1 MQKTG
6 GICRGIAISTDAGH
20 DGCVNINGLFQL
32 SDDSLDQFLRAWY
45 GAPDQAGIEQLPPG
59 LPPALRTWYEMAA
72 SYSAP
77 LTTHN
82 VFLEPDR
89 ITERGG
95 MSLFWLE
102 NQGGY
107 EWAYEAGE
115 SDPLVF
121 ERATVDGEPW
131 HATDV
136 RLSAFLISVA
146 VFEAIMGAEH
156 QLYLDGISHGSHEA
170 LLAPLRPLP
179 MPGPTVDAQLHAGD
193 GLLAFTGPM
202 GASDDNDREW
212 WLYLASL
219 TDAGLGYARAVR

>member
-1 MQKTG
+1 VD
-6 GICRGIAISTDAGH
+6 IE
-20 DGCVNINGLFQL
+20 GLFQL
-32 SDDSLDQFLRAWY
+32 SDDSLTQFVRGWY
-45 GAPDQAGIEQLPPG
+45 GPPDRAGVEHLAPDLPS
-59 LPPALRTWYEMAA
+59 ALRTWFALAA
-72 SYSAP
+72 TYSAP
-77 LTTHN
+77 LTTQN
-82 VFLEPDR
+82 VFIEPDR
-89 ITERGG
+89 ITERDGK
-95 MSLFWLE
+95 SVFWLE
-102 NQGGY
+102 NQGAY
-107 EWAYEAGE
+107 EWAYAAGNR
-115 SDPLVF
+115 DPLVF
-121 ERATVDGEPW
+121 ERATVDGESW

-136 RLSAFLISVA
+136 LLSAFLISVA